1 MDFHPQPQAG
11 DAQAVGLPG
20 PRARHAANG
29 LTVLRCHRPG
39 QQVVAVEVNL
49 DAPLD
54 AEPEGLDGVA
64 TIMAR
69 ALSEGTDK
77 HSAEEFAAEL
87 ERCGATLD
95 AHADHPGVRVSLE
108 VPVSRLPKAL
118 GLLADALRAPAFP
131 DSEVERLVRNRL
143 DEIPHEL
150 ANPARRAAKELSKE
164 LFPADSA
171 DVPPAPGHRGDGR
184 GDRLRGRT
192 RLLRGARPPRHGHRR
207 GRRRPHRHRPG
218 RRCSATPWAPG
229 PARTAEPRPV
239 PPVTADDTGRVVIVD
254 RPGAVQTQLL
264 IGRDRRRPARP
275 RVARAGARHVLPGRH
290 PHLPPGPGAARGE
303 GLHLRRA
310 RLRPGAALRRR
321 TARAPRCSPSAAR
334 WTPRITGPA
343 LDDLWKVLRTLAA
356 EGLTDAER
364 DVAVQNLVGVAP
376 LKYETAAAVA
386 GTLADQVEQH
396 LPDDYQ
402 AQLYAQLA
410 ETGTVEATAAAVSA
424 FPVDRLVTVLVGD
437 AAQIEEP
444 VAGPGHRRGEGRHR
458 LSADRRSRQRPAT
471 EGPRRRDESARAL
484 LYVRIDGEVAC
495 LPCGMRYKT
504 PCPFGD

>member
-1 MDFHPQPQAG
+1 MSDAAVTMTYHPQPTAG
-11 DAQAVGLPG
+11 A
-20 PRARHAANG
+20 PRPWAFPAPDRGTLDNG

-39 QQVVAVEVNL
+39 QQVVAVEILL
-49 DAPLD
+49 DAPLN
-54 AEPEGLDGVA
+54 AEPEGIDGVA

-77 HSAEEFAAEL
+77 HTAEEFAAEL

-118 GLLADALRAPAFP
+118 GLLSDALRAPAFA

-143 DEIPHEL
+143 DEIPHET

-164 LFPADSA
+164 LFPATARMSRPRQGTEETVARIDSA
-171 DVPPAPGHRGDGR
+171 AVRAFYEAHVRPATATAVIVGDLTGVDLDAVLAETFGGWK
-184 GDRLRGRT
+184 GD
-192 RLLRGARPPRHGHRR
+192 
-207 GRRRPHRHRPG
+207 
-218 RRCSATPWAPG
+218 SAT
-229 PARTAEPRPV
+229 PRPV
-239 PPVTADDTGRVVIVD
+239 PPITADDTGRVVIVD

-264 IGRDRRRPARP
+264 IGRIGPDRHDRVWPAQVLGAYCLGGTLTSRLD
-275 RVARAGARHVLPGRH
+275 RVLREEKGYTYGVRAFGQVLRSAPDGS
-290 PHLPPGPGAARGE
+290 GAAMLAISG
-303 GLHLRRA
+303 
-310 RLRPGAALRRR
+310 
-321 TARAPRCSPSAAR
+321 SVD
-334 WTPRITGPA
+334 TPNTGPA

-376 LKYETAAAVA
+376 LKFEMAASVA
-386 GTLADQVEQH
+386 GTLADQVEQF

-402 AQLYAQLA
+402 AQLYVRLA

-437 AAQIEEP
+437 ASQIEEP
-444 VAGPGHRRGEGRHR
+444 V
-458 LSADRRSRQRPAT
+458 
-471 EGPRRRDESARAL
+471 RAL
-484 LYVRIDGEVAC
+484 GIGEVTVVT
-495 LPCGMRYKT
+495 G
-504 PCPFGD
+504 